1 MIDSTFFY
9 AGLGAFS
16 MMILGLVVSV
26 LEFRKLSR
34 SQGLDINPGS

>member
-9 AGLGAFS
+9 AGLGVFL
-16 MMILGLVVSV
+16 MMILGLVLTV

-34 SQGLDINPGS
+34 SHELDTK